1 MMKEQ
6 YIWYYNQAKS
16 KLYSM
21 SNEDI
26 ENFIQHKLA
35 EVDAARHVIR
45 ERTGKIEVLPPLD
58 QTNLVESTV
67 KKLSKKDPKKAKK
80 LAEID
85 FEAAFEEIFDD
96 EENEG

>member
-16 KLYSM
+16 QLYSM
-21 SNEDI
+21 SDEDI
-26 ENFIQHKLA
+26 ENFIQKKLA

-58 QTNLVESTV
+58 QSNLVEKTI
-67 KKLSKKDPKKAKK
+67 KKLEKKEPKKARK
-80 LAEID
+80 LASID
-85 FEAAFEEIFDD
+85 FDALLDEIEHEE
-96 EENEG
+96 